1 MTGGGKLVP
10 DHFAGTNDS
19 DRDIHVSGSVALIH
33 INTQFIQQLRAVAVA
48 QLLQPIRKLI
58 HNALMRMLTGAATVS
73 DNAAEWRRCSW
84 IRQYQQLLQLIATV
98 DAQQQQQQPL

>member
-1 MTGGGKLVP
+1 
-10 DHFAGTNDS
+10 
-19 DRDIHVSGSVALIH
+19 
-33 INTQFIQQLRAVAVA
+33 
-48 QLLQPIRKLI
+48 
-58 HNALMRMLTGAATVS
+58 MLTGAATVS